1 MDIARE
7 DLMALVDQTWQTL
20 FGDPIS
26 EAETEVGTIPSWDIR
41 SRIEIRGA
49 WQGTVTVLF
58 PSETAEQV
66 ACRMLEAKP
75 GELAAEEILDA
86 AGEMAN
92 ILAGNLKSMLPQP
105 SSLGLPVVSS
115 KEAGENPDFSDNE
128 PLSLFCVWGETHFS
142 VIIRVVS
149 GATGG

>member
-20 FGDPIS
+20 FGDPI
-26 EAETEVGTIPSWDIR
+26 AESDDPTIPRWDIR
-41 SRIEIRGA
+41 SQIAIRGA
-49 WQGTVTVLF
+49 WNGLVTLLF
-58 PSETAEQV
+58 PAEAAEEI

-75 GELAAEEILDA
+75 GELGADEIRDA

-105 SSLGLPVVSS
+105 SSLGLPVVHADEVGGNPEFS
-115 KEAGENPDFSDNE
+115 ENDLP
-128 PLSLFCVWGETHFS
+128 PLVCVWGGTHFS
-142 VIIRVVS
+142 VIIRVDTG

>member
-7 DLMALVDQTWQTL
+7 DMMALVDQTWQTL
-20 FGDPIS
+20 FGDPI
-26 EAETEVGTIPSWDIR
+26 AETEPPAIPTWDIR
-41 SRIEIRGA
+41 SQIAIEGA
-49 WQGTVTVLF
+49 WNGLVTFLF
-58 PSETAEQV
+58 PAFAAEQI

-75 GELAAEEILDA
+75 GELAVEEILDA

-105 SSLGLPVVSS
+105 SSLGLPVVRRR
-115 KEAGENPDFSDNE
+115 EVGENQDFSGNE
-128 PLSLFCVWGETHFS
+128 PLFLFCTWGETHFS
-142 VIIRVVS
+142 VIIRVDT

>member
-20 FGDPIS
+20 FGDPIG
-26 EAETEVGTIPSWDIR
+26 EVGPEEIPAWEIC

-49 WQGTVTVLF
+49 WRGTVTVLF
-58 PSETAEQV
+58 PSGTAEQV

-105 SSLGLPVVSS
+105 SSLGLPVVFS
-115 KEAGENPDFSDNE
+115 KAAGENPDFPDNE

-142 VIIRVVS
+142 VIIRVES